1 MTFDSS
7 WELAVWIYCIDH
19 KIPIVRHPIQLQY
32 EMNGSMHKYLV
43 DFKIN
48 EKLVEVKGDHL
59 FDEHGNPIF
68 DHKHPW
74 KEKYQCMIDNN
85 VEIWKYKDVKPFINY
100 VSQKYGKDYLKQFR
114 VNKQSSK

>member
-1 MTFDSS
+1 MTTYSYNNITFDSS
-7 WELAVWIYCIDH
+7 WELAVWIYHIDH
-19 KIPIVRHPIQLQY
+19 NIQIVRHPAQLQY
-32 EMNGSMHKYLV
+32 EKDGSMHIYLV

-48 EKLVEVKGDHL
+48 DQFVEVKGDHL

-85 VEIWKYKDVKPFINY
+85 VEIWKHKDVKRFLKY
-100 VSQKYGKDYLKQFR
+100 VSQTYGKNYLK
-114 VNKQSSK
+114 